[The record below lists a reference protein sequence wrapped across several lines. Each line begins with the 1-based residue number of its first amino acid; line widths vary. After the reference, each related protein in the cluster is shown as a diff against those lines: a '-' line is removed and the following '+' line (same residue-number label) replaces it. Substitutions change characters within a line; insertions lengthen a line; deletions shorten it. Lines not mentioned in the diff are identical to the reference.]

1 MISVLLIKNWYFASF
16 GSLAYKYILS
26 ISGWWFIRLNNES
39 VFSDPETTIINI
51 LYGWLGIYS

>member
-39 VFSDPETTIINI
+39 IFLDPETTIINI